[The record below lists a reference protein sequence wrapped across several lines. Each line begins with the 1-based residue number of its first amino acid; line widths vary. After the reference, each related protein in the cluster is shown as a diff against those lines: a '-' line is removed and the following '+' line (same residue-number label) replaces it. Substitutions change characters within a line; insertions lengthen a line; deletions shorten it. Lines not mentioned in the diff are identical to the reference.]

1 MGWVRGG
8 PVGAGLTP
16 MCSGSVEALDALN
29 EHWGK
34 VKDKH
39 LKDVASA
46 ARTIAGALDTAAGA
60 IEVMKG
66 AALVQLGYLASE
78 AGIAIS
84 LIPVTGGLS
93 ALIGAGAMRATQEV
107 VRRLIKECVEEAV
120 GYVIEA
126 MTEPAVAALEGLAA
140 DLVVQLG
147 ATALGLQEGV
157 DLDQAKQA
165 GKDGFNEGVQGSK
178 EAMHLA
184 SAGGSGGGGGKGKG
198 VHIEHGE
205 HDHASTQLN
214 GVSVNIHGKTA
225 GKLTKAKSHHGRTR
239 GRDSIAEAIDPVAD
253 KAMDALEKAVKTMGN
268 HVGKTLPKAVKQI
281 SKDHKNNDDDI
292 GARFAKQR
300 KGDGKDGGKNGRS
313 DGPSSRKKPDSLRK
327 AKDEPRRK
335 GISLEKKKCENDPI
349 DVATGEMTLPQ
360 TDLSLPGVLPLVLRR
375 THLSEYRYGQWFG
388 RSWASTLDERIEL
401 DPVGGGAVWAR
412 EDGSLLIYPRLPHP
426 DDSEPVMPLEG
437 PRLPL
442 SYGEQD
448 NAETTYRVTDA
459 HTGLT
464 RSFTGSPYNGSA
476 AYWLTEVEDR
486 NLNRI
491 TFARQ
496 GDGTPTVVSHSG
508 GYMVTLTSGDARIRE
523 LALRTPDGPLTVMQY
538 GYDDLGNLTEV
549 INSSDLPLRF
559 TYDPDSRITSWT
571 DRNDSTFQYVYD
583 SVGRVIRTI
592 GPDGYLS
599 STFAYDVHEETGDRI
614 TRYTDSTGATKVY
627 HLNDHLQVVAE
638 TDPLG
643 NTARQT
649 WDRYDHLLSR
659 TDQLGRTTAYTYDER
674 GNLTDV
680 AHPDGTSATVEYN
693 ELNQLTAVTGRRR
706 VASGVR
712 RARQPGP
719 LHPPQRDDDPAYP

>member
-147 ATALGLQEGV
+147 ATALGLQDGV

-198 VHIEHGE
+198 LHIEHGE

-335 GISLEKKKCENDPI
+335 GISLEKKKCENDLI

-360 TDLSLPGVLPLVLRR
+360 TDLSLPGVLPSSCAAHICPS
-375 THLSEYRYGQWFG
+375 TAT
-388 RSWASTLDERIEL
+388 AS
-401 DPVGGGAVWAR
+401 
-412 EDGSLLIYPRLPHP
+412 
-426 DDSEPVMPLEG
+426 
-437 PRLPL
+437 
-442 SYGEQD
+442 
-448 NAETTYRVTDA
+448 
-459 HTGLT
+459 
-464 RSFTGSPYNGSA
+464 GSA
-476 AYWLTEVEDR
+476 A
-486 NLNRI
+486 
-491 TFARQ
+491 A
-496 GDGTPTVVSHSG
+496 
-508 GYMVTLTSGDARIRE
+508 
-523 LALRTPDGPLTVMQY
+523 GPRP
-538 GYDDLGNLTEV
+538 
-549 INSSDLPLRF
+549 S
-559 TYDPDSRITSWT
+559 
-571 DRNDSTFQYVYD
+571 
-583 SVGRVIRTI
+583 
-592 GPDGYLS
+592 
-599 STFAYDVHEETGDRI
+599 
-614 TRYTDSTGATKVY
+614 
-627 HLNDHLQVVAE
+627 
-638 TDPLG
+638 
-643 NTARQT
+643 
-649 WDRYDHLLSR
+649 
-659 TDQLGRTTAYTYDER
+659 
-674 GNLTDV
+674 
-680 AHPDGTSATVEYN
+680 TSASNSIRSAE
-693 ELNQLTAVTGRRR
+693 AR
-706 VASGVR
+706 SG
-712 RARQPGP
+712 RARTA
-719 LHPPQRDDDPAYP
+719 HS